1 MSFRKTIVALSAF
14 AVMAVTLPAGA
25 QTARPGDRAVEDL
38 IEQVKKSEE
47 QFVRALD
54 KNIKKSTIRG
64 PKGEV
69 DVDVFLEDFGTSIER
84 LEDRFDAK
92 YSASAELNAVMQQAG
107 GIEKWIQSQPPALKG
122 RSEWDDFKA
131 SLQSLAA
138 AYGSVFPIDESKP
151 PRRMN
156 DLEIQQAA
164 DSAISNGSKLGKKL
178 SDVFGKEDKQG
189 KETADNDI
197 DAMQEAAKRLKARVD
212 DNKPASGEAGVF
224 SDSVKKLRSTLG
236 SKPLPGDAKTA
247 SDGITAALAKIEQAF
262 SMTPSGEA
270 APAPATAA
278 CTAPAAPATAAPAT
292 AAPATA
298 APAMAAPATDAPATE
313 QRTGTRGTGDRASG
327 TGDRGAAARE
337 SAEPSP
343 GDLSAEHA

>member
-1 MSFRKTIVALSAF
+1 MSFRRTIVALAAF
-14 AVMAVTLPAGA
+14 AVMAVTLPASA
-25 QTARPGDRAVEDL
+25 QTARPGDRAVVDL

-64 PKGEV
+64 AKGEV
-69 DVDVFLEDFGTSIER
+69 DVDVFLEDFGTAIER

-92 YSASAELNAVMQQAG
+92 YAASAELNAVMQQAG

-131 SLQSLAA
+131 SLQTLAA
-138 AYGSVFPIDESKP
+138 AYGSVFPLDESKP

-164 DSAISNGSKLGKKL
+164 DSAISNGNTLRKKL

-197 DAMQEAAKRLKARVD
+197 DAMQAAAKKLKSRID

-236 SKPLPGDAKTA
+236 SKPLSGDAKTA
-247 SDGITAALAKIEQAF
+247 SDGITAAAAKIEQAF
-262 SMTPSGEA
+262 GMTPSGESASASAPPAAAAATPAPAAAPATDVAA
-270 APAPATAA
+270 APAPAATPATDGSAA
-278 CTAPAAPATAAPAT
+278 PAPAAPAPAP
-292 AAPATA
+292 
-298 APAMAAPATDAPATE
+298 
-313 QRTGTRGTGDRASG
+313 
-327 TGDRGAAARE
+327 
-337 SAEPSP
+337 
-343 GDLSAEHA
+343 

>member
-14 AVMAVTLPAGA
+14 AVMAVTLPAVA

-38 IEQVKKSEE
+38 IQQVKKSEE

-64 PKGEV
+64 AKGEV
-69 DVDVFLEDFGTSIER
+69 DVDVFLEDFGTAIER
-84 LEDRFDAK
+84 LEDRFAPK
-92 YSASAELNAVMQQAG
+92 YAASAELNAVMQQAG

-138 AYGSVFPIDESKP
+138 AYGSTFPLDETKP

-164 DSAISNGSKLGKKL
+164 DSAIENGNKLSKNL
-178 SDVFGKEDKQG
+178 SDVYSKEDKQA
-189 KETADNDI
+189 KETAGNDI
-197 DAMQEAAKRLKARVD
+197 DAMQEAAKKLKARVD

-236 SKPLPGDAKTA
+236 SKPLAGDAKTA
-247 SDGITAALAKIEQAF
+247 SDGISAALAKIEQAF
-262 SMTPSGEA
+262 NMTPSAEAASAAAPAAA
-270 APAPATAA
+270 APAPAPAA
-278 CTAPAAPATAAPAT
+278 TAPASAAPATAAPA
-292 AAPATA
+292 PE
-298 APAMAAPATDAPATE
+298 APATDAAIPAP
-313 QRTGTRGTGDRASG
+313 
-327 TGDRGAAARE
+327 AAAAPPPE
-337 SAEPSP
+337 TPPSP
-343 GDLSAEHA
+343 APGT

>member
-1 MSFRKTIVALSAF
+1 MIFRKTIVALSAC
-14 AVMAVTLPAGA
+14 AVMAVAVPASA

-38 IEQVKKSEE
+38 IEQVKESEE

-64 PKGEV
+64 AKGEV
-69 DVDVFLEDFGTSIER
+69 DVDVFLEDFGTAIER

-138 AYGSVFPIDESKP
+138 AYGSTFPLDEANP

-164 DSAISNGSKLGKKL
+164 DSAISNGNALRKKL
-178 SDVFGKEDKQG
+178 SDVYSKEDKQG
-189 KETADNDI
+189 KEAAESDI
-197 DAMQEAAKRLKARVD
+197 EAMQAAAKKLKSRVD
-212 DNKPASGEAGVF
+212 DNKPASGEAAVF
-224 SDSVKKLRSTLG
+224 SDSVKKLGSTLG

-247 SDGITAALAKIEQAF
+247 NDGITAALAKIEQAF
-262 SMTPSGEA
+262 NMTPSGESASAAAPPAAAAA
-270 APAPATAA
+270 APAPTA
-278 CTAPAAPATAAPAT
+278 AAPATESAAPAPT
-292 AAPATA
+292 PATV
-298 APAMAAPATDAPATE
+298 APPP
-313 QRTGTRGTGDRASG
+313 
-327 TGDRGAAARE
+327 E
-337 SAEPSP
+337 SPPSP
-343 GDLSAEHA
+343 APGT

>member
-1 MSFRKTIVALSAF
+1 MSLRKTIVTLAAF
-14 AVMAVTLPAGA
+14 AVMGVTLPASA

-64 PKGEV
+64 AKGEV
-69 DVDVFLEDFGTSIER
+69 DVDVFLEDFGTAIER
-84 LEDRFDAK
+84 LEDRFAPK
-92 YSASAELNAVMQQAG
+92 YAASAELNAVMQQAG

-138 AYGSVFPIDESKP
+138 AYGSVFPLDENKP

-164 DSAISNGSKLGKKL
+164 DSAIDNGSKLRKKL
-178 SDVFGKEDKQG
+178 SDVFGKEDKQA

-197 DAMQEAAKRLKARVD
+197 DAMQAAAKKLKSRVD

-224 SDSVKKLRSTLG
+224 SDSVKKLGSTLG
-236 SKPLPGDAKTA
+236 SKPLAGDAKTA

-262 SMTPSGEA
+262 NMTPSGESA
-270 APAPATAA
+270 SA
-278 CTAPAAPATAAPAT
+278 AAPATAAPAT
-292 AAPATA
+292 AAPATD
-298 APAMAAPATDAPATE
+298 APATAAPATEAPAP
-313 QRTGTRGTGDRASG
+313 AP
-327 TGDRGAAARE
+327 AAPPE
-337 SAEPSP
+337 SPPSP
-343 GDLSAEHA
+343 APGT